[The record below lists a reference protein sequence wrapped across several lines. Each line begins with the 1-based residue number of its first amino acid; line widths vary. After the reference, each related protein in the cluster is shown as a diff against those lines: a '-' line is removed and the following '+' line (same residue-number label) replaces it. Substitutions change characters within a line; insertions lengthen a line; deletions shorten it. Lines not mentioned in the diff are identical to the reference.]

1 MKQHTFTPK
10 SDRPAICAV
19 CGGLGIQRDHGFD
32 MKHALVTRATA
43 NGGIIALDADGNK
56 LGFPGVANDE
66 KGHRFAAQ
74 AFCAHMHWNLNV
86 RRGLIAA
93 DGWSWVVPA

>member
-1 MKQHTFTPK
+1 MTQHLFTPK
-10 SDRPAICAV
+10 STRPIICGV
-19 CGGLGIQRDHGFD
+19 CGGMEITRDHGFD
-32 MKHALVTRATA
+32 MAHALITRATA
-43 NGGIIALDADGNK
+43 NGIVALDADGNK
-56 LGFPGVANDE
+56 LGFPGVADDE

-74 AFCAHMHWNLNV
+74 GFCAHMHWNLNV